1 MPFVLKNKKS
11 DQCDAME
18 IEKEIG
24 SQLYLKIA
32 EKKDKC
38 ILDLNKAH
46 FDEMCYEINKIL
58 IDEKLFLRVYEI
70 KDKFRYLFHEDHN
83 KKNVLRSLSSC
94 IKEKFNGFSFADI
107 WLQTKQKCDLFPV
120 NILYMPVK
128 KENDVIE
135 CFFYKRSKKC
145 I

>member
-11 DQCDAME
+11 DQFDEME

-46 FDEMCYEINKIL
+46 FDEMCYKINKIL

-94 IKEKFNGFSFADI
+94 IKEKFKGFSFADI
-107 WLQTKQKCDLFPV
+107 WLQTKQKSDLFPV